1 MAAGG
6 GGIVF
11 TLIPHFLE
19 NYRSRIKVLG
29 RYLKFGLF
37 LIWTLRRL
45 DGTHVSVLQNGEH
58 VFGPIGHGPFLIWTL
73 RHLDGTHVSVSPNGE
88 HVFGPIGSVG
98 YR

>member
-29 RYLKFGLF
+29 RYLKIGPFI
-37 LIWTLRRL
+37 IWTLGRL
-45 DGTHVSVLQNGEH
+45 NGTHVSVLQNGEH
-58 VFGPIGHGPFLIWTL
+58 VFGALIGHVGAIPY
-73 RHLDGTHVSVSPNGE
+73 LDTSTSRWDPCVCITE
-88 HVFGPIGSVG
+88 W
-98 YR
+98 